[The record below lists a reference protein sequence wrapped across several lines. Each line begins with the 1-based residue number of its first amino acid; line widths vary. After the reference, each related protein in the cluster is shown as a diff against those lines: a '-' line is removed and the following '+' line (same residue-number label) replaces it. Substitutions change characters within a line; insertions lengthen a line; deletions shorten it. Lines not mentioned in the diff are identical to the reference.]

1 MASCFGKILILVI
14 ALGWPFAGTKA
25 QAQNSGNEMGN
36 RYQAVSPVT
45 LALLKPLCNL
55 YPTVLPVTSPISA
68 SEADERP
75 LPDIPKLMHEVE
87 EHERTAEA
95 VQKDYLYH
103 AIDTVQEMDGHGRVK
118 KTQTGEYDRFWVEG
132 VPIQKLTKKDGRELS
147 PQEQKK
153 QGERI
158 DKEVAKAKERLAK
171 ADAKGKPADPQGN
184 DEVTV
189 SRLLELGSFSNA
201 RRVMLNGRSTIAV
214 DYAGDPKAKTR
225 NRLEGVIHDMAGTV
239 WVDEE
244 DRAIAKLEGH
254 FFETFKIG
262 AGLVANIQK
271 GTSFSLEQRK
281 VNDEVWLP
289 VEANGHGVAR
299 MLLLFKFNGTFR
311 EVDSGYRKFK
321 VTSTILPG
329 MGKPVEGPQ

>member
-1 MASCFGKILILVI
+1 MASRAWKILILI
-14 ALGWPFAGTKA
+14 AVPGWLGGLGV
-25 QAQNSGNEMGN
+25 QAQNSGNWTGN

-45 LALLKPLCNL
+45 LALLTPLCNL
-55 YPTVLPVTSPISA
+55 YSAVLPVTPQISA
-68 SEADERP
+68 PEAEERP
-75 LPDIPKLMHEVE
+75 LPDIPKLMHEVQ
-87 EHERTAEA
+87 EHERTSEA
-95 VQKDYLYH
+95 VEKDYLYH
-103 AIDTVQEMDGHGRVK
+103 AIDTMQEVDVHGRVK
-118 KTQTGEYDRFWVEG
+118 KTESRGYDVFWVEG
-132 VPIQKLTKKDGRELS
+132 VPVHKLTSKDGRDLS
-147 PQEQKK
+147 PEEQKK
-153 QGERI
+153 EGERI

-214 DYAGDPKAKTR
+214 DYAGDPRAKTR

-289 VEANGHGVAR
+289 VEANGHGTAR
-299 MLLLFKFNGTFR
+299 MLLLFKFNGNFR

-329 MGKPVEGPQ
+329 MGKPVEDPQ

>member
-1 MASCFGKILILVI
+1 MI
-14 ALGWPFAGTKA
+14 AVLGWLAPGATA
-25 QAQNSGNEMGN
+25 HATLTGN
-36 RYQAVSPVT
+36 RYPAVFQVTSGLISPI
-45 LALLKPLCNL
+45 CNL
-55 YPTVLPVTSPISA
+55 HGIVSLVTSEVAPGGA
-68 SEADERP
+68 EERP
-75 LPDIPKLMHEVE
+75 LPDISQLMHEVE
-87 EHERTAEA
+87 ENEKTAEA

-103 AIDTVQEMDGHGRVK
+103 AVDTVQEVDGHGRVK
-118 KTQTGEYDRFWVEG
+118 NTVTREFDVFWVEG
-132 VPIQKLTKKDGRELS
+132 VPVHKLTKKDGKELS
-147 PQEQKK
+147 PQDLKK
-153 QGERI
+153 QDERI
-158 DKEVAKAKERLAK
+158 NKEVAKAKERLAK
-171 ADAKGKPADPQGN
+171 ADAKGKPADPDGN

-201 RRVMLNGRSTIAV
+201 RRVMLNGRKTIAV
-214 DYAGDPKAKTR
+214 DYTGDPKAKTR
-225 NRLEGVIHDMAGTV
+225 NRLEGVIRDMAGTV

-244 DRAIAKLEGH
+244 DRAIARLEGH
-254 FFETFKIG
+254 FLDTFKIG

-289 VEANGHGVAR
+289 VEANGRGAAR

-329 MGKPVEGPQ
+329 MGKPVEGPR

>member
-1 MASCFGKILILVI
+1 MAGRVWKALILVI
-14 ALGWPFAGTKA
+14 LLGRLVAGAKA
-25 QAQNSGNEMGN
+25 HAQNSNNRPCN
-36 RYQAVSPVT
+36 RYPAVSPVT
-45 LALLKPLCNL
+45 DLKCNL
-55 YPTVLPVTSPISA
+55 YKPVSLVTSEDA
-68 SEADERP
+68 SPEDEDP

-87 EHERTAEA
+87 EHEKTSET

-103 AIDTVQEMDGHGRVK
+103 AIDTMQEIDGHGPVK
-118 KTQTGEYDRFWVEG
+118 KTETRGYDVFWIEG
-132 VPIQKLTKKDGRELS
+132 VPVHKLTSKDGRNLSLQDLKKEDEL
-147 PQEQKK
+147 
-153 QGERI
+153 I
-158 DKEVAKAKERLAK
+158 DKEVAKARERRAK
-171 ADAKGKPADPQGN
+171 AEARGKATDSDGY

-201 RRVMLNGRSTIAV
+201 RRVTLNGRSTIAV

-239 WVDEE
+239 WVDED

-289 VEANGHGVAR
+289 VEANGRGTAR
-299 MLLLFKFNGTFR
+299 MLLLFKFNGNFR

>member
-1 MASCFGKILILVI
+1 MAGRGWKALILVI
-14 ALGWPFAGTKA
+14 LLGRLVAGAKA
-25 QAQNSGNEMGN
+25 HAQNSSNRPCN
-36 RYQAVSPVT
+36 RYPAVSPVT
-45 LALLKPLCNL
+45 DLKCNL
-55 YPTVLPVTSPISA
+55 YKPVSLVTSEDA
-68 SEADERP
+68 SPEDEDP

-87 EHERTAEA
+87 EHEKTSET

-103 AIDTVQEMDGHGRVK
+103 AIDTMQEIDGHGRVK
-118 KTQTGEYDRFWVEG
+118 KTETRGYDVFWIEG
-132 VPIQKLTKKDGRELS
+132 VPVHKLTSKDGRNLSLQDLKKEDEL
-147 PQEQKK
+147 
-153 QGERI
+153 I
-158 DKEVAKAKERLAK
+158 DKEVAKARERRAK
-171 ADAKGKPADPQGN
+171 AEARGKATDPDGY

-201 RRVMLNGRSTIAV
+201 RRVTLNGRSTIAV

-239 WVDEE
+239 WVDED

-289 VEANGHGVAR
+289 VEANGRGTAR
-299 MLLLFKFNGTFR
+299 MLLLFKFNGNFR

>member
-1 MASCFGKILILVI
+1 
-14 ALGWPFAGTKA
+14 
-25 QAQNSGNEMGN
+25 
-36 RYQAVSPVT
+36 
-45 LALLKPLCNL
+45 
-55 YPTVLPVTSPISA
+55 
-68 SEADERP
+68 
-75 LPDIPKLMHEVE
+75 MHEVE

-95 VQKDYLYH
+95 VQKNYLYH
-103 AIDTVQEMDGHGRVK
+103 AVDTVQELDGHGRVK
-118 KTQTGEYDRFWVEG
+118 KTQTEEFDRFWVEG
-132 VPIQKLTKKDGRELS
+132 VPIQKLTKKDGKELS
-147 PQEQKK
+147 PREQRKED
-153 QGERI
+153 ERI

-171 ADAKGKPADPQGN
+171 ADAKGKATDPEGH

-214 DYAGDPKAKTR
+214 DYSGDPKAKTR
-225 NRLEGVIHDMAGTV
+225 NRLEGVIRDMAGTV

-244 DRAIAKLEGH
+244 DRAIARLEGH
-254 FFETFKIG
+254 FFNTFKIG
-262 AGLVANIQK
+262 AGLLVNIQK

-289 VEANGHGVAR
+289 VEADGHGSAR

-321 VTSTILPG
+321 VSSTILPG
-329 MGKPVEGPQ
+329 MGKPVEAPR

>member
-1 MASCFGKILILVI
+1 MAASIGFL
-14 ALGWPFAGTKA
+14 A
-25 QAQNSGNEMGN
+25 GN

-45 LALLKPLCNL
+45 LALLSPLCNL
-55 YPTVLPVTSPISA
+55 YLAFLPVTSQISA
-68 SEADERP
+68 SEGEERP
-75 LPDIPKLMHEVE
+75 LPDIPKLMHEVQ
-87 EHERTAEA
+87 EHERTSEA

-103 AIDTVQEMDGHGRVK
+103 AIDTMQEIDGHGRVK
-118 KTQTGEYDRFWVEG
+118 KTESRGYDVFWVEG
-132 VPIQKLTKKDGRELS
+132 VPVHKLTSKDGRNLS
-147 PQEQKK
+147 PQELKK
-153 QGERI
+153 EDERI

-171 ADAKGKPADPQGN
+171 ADAKGKATDPEGN

-201 RRVMLNGRSTIAV
+201 RRVTLNGRSTIAV
-214 DYAGDPKAKTR
+214 DYAGDPKAKIR
-225 NRLEGVIHDMAGTV
+225 NRLEGVIRDMAGTV
-239 WVDEE
+239 WVDED

-281 VNDEVWLP
+281 INDEVWLP
-289 VEANGHGVAR
+289 VEANGHGTAR
-299 MLLLFKFNGTFR
+299 MLLLFKFNGNFR

-329 MGKPVEGPQ
+329 METPVDGSR

>member
-1 MASCFGKILILVI
+1 M
-14 ALGWPFAGTKA
+14 
-25 QAQNSGNEMGN
+25 QAQNAGN
-36 RYQAVSPVT
+36 RACNRYLVALPVT
-45 LALLKPLCNL
+45 KSKCTL
-55 YPTVLPVTSPISA
+55 YNAVLPVTYEPLTA
-68 SEADERP
+68 GAEERP

-87 EHERTAEA
+87 EHERTAES

-103 AIDTVQEMDGHGRVK
+103 AADTIQELDGHGRVK
-118 KTQTGEYDRFWVEG
+118 KTQTEEFDRFWVEG
-132 VPIQKLTKKDGRELS
+132 VPIQKLTKKDGKALS
-147 PQEQKK
+147 SREQKK
-153 QGERI
+153 EDERI
-158 DKEVAKAKERLAK
+158 DKAVARAKERQVK
-171 ADAKGKPADPQGN
+171 ADAKGKPTDPQGN

-189 SRLLELGSFSNA
+189 SRLLELGSFSNP
-201 RRVMLNGRSTIAV
+201 RRVMLNGRPTIAV

-244 DRAIAKLEGH
+244 DRAIARLEGH

-289 VEANGHGVAR
+289 VEANGRGTAR

-329 MGKPVEGPQ
+329 MGKPVEGPR